1 MIHDIS
7 AIFFTKHL
15 QFCPKIN
22 INSLHLLLILSST
35 PRKKFLENQ
44 QSQTRRYTMNSN
56 LRQKFF
62 TGAMVLLV
70 TVFFIPAFA
79 GAFTPGQCK
88 PDKGFGMKKHHV
100 SPLGIWQ
107 NPKMVQ
113 ELGLT
118 DEQVKGLREADFS
131 HREKRLQLKSKLD
144 GLHLEMEKLF
154 SADPVNESDILQLAQ
169 KISDIKGKLFVRR
182 IESRLAVGKLLTA
195 DQLKKLKMFDL
206 HHPAKHGKMHGNEKH
221 RRTPSKIEDAN

>member
-1 MIHDIS
+1 
-7 AIFFTKHL
+7 
-15 QFCPKIN
+15 
-22 INSLHLLLILSST
+22 
-35 PRKKFLENQ
+35 
-44 QSQTRRYTMNSN
+44 MNSN

-62 TGAMVLLV
+62 TGAMVLLI

-79 GAFTPGQCK
+79 GAFTPGDCK
-88 PDKGFGMKKHHV
+88 PDKRFGMKRHHM
-100 SPLGIWQ
+100 SPLGIWR

-118 DEQVKGLREADFS
+118 DEQVKGLREADFA

-169 KISDIKGKLFVRR
+169 KISDLKGKLFVRK
-182 IESRLAVGKLLTA
+182 IEARLAVGKLLTA

-206 HHPAKHGKMHGNEKH
+206 HHHAKEGKMHGNKKH
-221 RRTPSKIEDAN
+221 RRTPLKIEGAN

>member
-1 MIHDIS
+1 
-7 AIFFTKHL
+7 
-15 QFCPKIN
+15 
-22 INSLHLLLILSST
+22 
-35 PRKKFLENQ
+35 
-44 QSQTRRYTMNSN
+44 MNSN

-70 TVFFIPAFA
+70 TVFLIPAFA
-79 GAFTPGQCK
+79 GAFTPGDCK
-88 PDKGFGMKKHHV
+88 PDKRFGMKKHHM
-100 SPLGIWQ
+100 SPLGIWR

-118 DEQVKGLREADFS
+118 DEQVKGIREADFA

-154 SADPVNESDILQLAQ
+154 SADPVNESEILQLAQ
-169 KISDIKGKLFVRR
+169 KISDLKGKLFVRK
-182 IESRLAVGKLLTA
+182 IEARLAVGKLLTA

-206 HHPAKHGKMHGNEKH
+206 HHHAKEGKMHRNKKH
-221 RRTPSKIEDAN
+221 RRTPLKIEGANCNKG

>member
-1 MIHDIS
+1 
-7 AIFFTKHL
+7 
-15 QFCPKIN
+15 
-22 INSLHLLLILSST
+22 
-35 PRKKFLENQ
+35 
-44 QSQTRRYTMNSN
+44 
-56 LRQKFF
+56 
-62 TGAMVLLV
+62 MVLLV

-88 PDKGFGMKKHHV
+88 PDKGFGMKRHHV

-118 DEQVKGLREADFS
+118 DEQVKGLREADFA

-154 SADPVNESDILQLAQ
+154 AADLVNESDILQLAQ
-169 KISDIKGKLFVRR
+169 KISDLKGKLFVRR
-182 IESRLAVGKLLTA
+182 IESRLTVGKLLTA
-195 DQLKKLKMFDL
+195 DQLKKLKIFDL
-206 HHPAKHGKMHGNEKH
+206 HHRAAHGKMHGNEKH
-221 RRTPSKIEDAN
+221 RRLPPKIEGAN

>member
-1 MIHDIS
+1 
-7 AIFFTKHL
+7 
-15 QFCPKIN
+15 
-22 INSLHLLLILSST
+22 
-35 PRKKFLENQ
+35 
-44 QSQTRRYTMNSN
+44 MNSN

-113 ELGLT
+113 ELALT

-131 HREKRLQLKSKLD
+131 HREKHLQLKSQLD
-144 GLHLEMEKLF
+144 GLHLEMKKLF

-169 KISDIKGKLFVRR
+169 KISDLKGKRFVRK

-195 DQLKKLKMFDL
+195 DQLKKLKRFGL
-206 HHPAKHGKMHGNEKH
+206 HHRARHGKMHGKEKH
-221 RRTPSKIEDAN
+221 CRNLSEIEGAN

>member
-1 MIHDIS
+1 
-7 AIFFTKHL
+7 
-15 QFCPKIN
+15 
-22 INSLHLLLILSST
+22 
-35 PRKKFLENQ
+35 
-44 QSQTRRYTMNSN
+44 MNSN

-79 GAFTPGQCK
+79 GAFTPGDCK
-88 PDKGFGMKKHHV
+88 PDKRFGMKRHHM
-100 SPLGIWQ
+100 SPLGIWR

-118 DEQVKGLREADFS
+118 DEQVKGLREADFA

-154 SADPVNESDILQLAQ
+154 SADPVNEAKVLQLAQ
-169 KISDIKGKLFVRR
+169 KISDLKGKLFVRK

-206 HHPAKHGKMHGNEKH
+206 HHHAKEGKMHGNEKH
-221 RRTPSKIEDAN
+221 RRTPLKIEGAN